1 MQLIQTT
8 TVSDKELKNSVAK
21 VTEMLIKDHS
31 KTTLKFE
38 AAISS
43 KMLVL
48 TYQSKWCYVPY
59 H

>member
-1 MQLIQTT
+1 MQLIPTT
-8 TVSDKELKNSVAK
+8 NIRNKELKNSIANI
-21 VTEMLIKDHS
+21 TEMLIKDHS

-43 KMLVL
+43 KMLVSI
-48 TYQSKWCYVPY
+48 YQSKRCHTLY